1 MKKLNLQL
9 GSIKEM
15 LTKEQM
21 KKVAG
26 GGGYGGGGGTGG
38 GATYTCTFY
47 ASNPPGPGCSPGQI
61 MTTTENAT
69 NLDQAEDQA
78 NLTCSMMDCCASI
91 DCVPF

>member
-26 GGGYGGGGGTGG
+26 GYDESCGGSVDIICSLMAYPGVPFQH
-38 GATYTCTFY
+38 YTCMTSTSCQPDLNF
-47 ASNPPGPGCSPGQI
+47 NTLDCLNGCTGTYGINCISC
-61 MTTTENAT
+61 NY
-69 NLDQAEDQA
+69 
-78 NLTCSMMDCCASI
+78 
-91 DCVPF
+91 

>member
-26 GGGYGGGGGTGG
+26 GYTGCTADCWDGSRINYDGGDCDFLDVYTET
-38 GATYTCTFY
+38 TYTLCIVVF
-47 ASNPPGPGCSPGQI
+47 AHPEQGV
-61 MTTTENAT
+61 
-69 NLDQAEDQA
+69 
-78 NLTCSMMDCCASI
+78 CCPSK
-91 DCVPF
+91 PL

>member
-26 GGGYGGGGGTGG
+26 GYDDGGGQGCDVTCWINDVPTFCTHVSDCTYAHQELNRAVVGCTIGCQ
-38 GATYTCTFY
+38 ATDPACICQPT
-47 ASNPPGPGCSPGQI
+47 I
-61 MTTTENAT
+61 
-69 NLDQAEDQA
+69 
-78 NLTCSMMDCCASI
+78 
-91 DCVPF
+91 

>member
-26 GGGYGGGGGTGG
+26 GYTYNAYDCTEYYKDDDFCGGWSF
-38 GATYTCTFY
+38 TYTEY
-47 ASNPPGPGCSPGQI
+47 APNLGNASYWADWRCKTNNCCDSSSCS
-61 MTTTENAT
+61 AT
-69 NLDQAEDQA
+69 
-78 NLTCSMMDCCASI
+78 
-91 DCVPF
+91 

>member
-26 GGGYGGGGGTGG
+26 GYGGIGGSCPRGYYLCECWCFADCLPNGWACHTCVNGG
-38 GATYTCTFY
+38 QDWEC
-47 ASNPPGPGCSPGQI
+47 GPCSS
-61 MTTTENAT
+61 
-69 NLDQAEDQA
+69 
-78 NLTCSMMDCCASI
+78 C
-91 DCVPF
+91 

>member
-26 GGGYGGGGGTGG
+26 GYDGGDGCG
-38 GATYTCTFY
+38 GAVDDPCVEVTCYYTMGNPARQCAIVPDSMSWIALNDCE
-47 ASNPPGPGCSPGQI
+47 ASC
-61 MTTTENAT
+61 
-69 NLDQAEDQA
+69 AEDL
-78 NLTCSMMDCCASI
+78 NCLSCS
-91 DCVPF
+91 

>member
-26 GGGYGGGGGTGG
+26 GGYDCDGSGV
-38 GATYTCTFY
+38 A
-47 ASNPPGPGCSPGQI
+47 CSP
-61 MTTTENAT
+61 TTE
-69 NLDQAEDQA
+69 DVH
-78 NLTCSMMDCCASI
+78 CCPGLS
-91 DCVPF
+91 CVSDPDPQNIFHYQCI